1 MRPVIASE
9 EEEYQKWLL
18 TEYVPI
24 SGGDENAEADA
35 GTGEGQGTGEGD
47 SSGSGDPG
55 EGASGTGESGEPK
68 DEKGVP
74 LKNRLEEERRKRE
87 KAERKL
93 LEEQAANRARQE
105 EWERQ
110 QAALRKPVEGAE
122 PEEDLDSLQ
131 YSDPARYRAL
141 VAEEAARKAAEA
153 VRNELT
159 AREKAKE
166 AQATFERLK
175 DQYDELADPESEF
188 YQEVDREYTAKLRR
202 LGISYDAQLLEDTVQ
217 LIAYRKQKKPVN
229 RSTER
234 PPVGE
239 VGNQRGNPN
248 RNTKITDGSRK
259 LAKALGFSEKRLNA
273 AFARDL
279 SNEIGT
285 GTRG

>member
-9 EEEYQKWLL
+9 EDEYQNWLL

-24 SGGDENAEADA
+24 SGGDENADPGDTA
-35 GTGEGQGTGEGD
+35 GLTPEGAEGENPGVPPGEGD
-47 SSGSGDPG
+47 NGTADP
-55 EGASGTGESGEPK
+55 GEPK
-68 DEKGVP
+68 DDKGVP

-110 QAALRKPVEGAE
+110 QAALRKTQEGAE

-153 VRNELT
+153 VRTEMT

-166 AQATFERLK
+166 AQTTFERLK

-202 LGISYDAQLLEDTVQ
+202 LGIPYDAQLLEDTVQ

-239 VGNQRGNPN
+239 MGNPRGNPN
-248 RNTKITDGSRK
+248 RNPKITDGSRK

-273 AFARDL
+273 AFSRDL